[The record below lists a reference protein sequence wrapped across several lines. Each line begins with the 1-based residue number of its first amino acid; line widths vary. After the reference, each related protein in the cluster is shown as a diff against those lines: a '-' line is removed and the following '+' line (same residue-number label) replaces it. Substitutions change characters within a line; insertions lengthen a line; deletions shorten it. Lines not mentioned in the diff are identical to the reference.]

1 MPPTGVGEPVVR
13 AKAPSSAQSEAEQDA
28 PRASSSSDEAEA
40 LHRADVEDED
50 ERSTSAA
57 HTTVHGARIL
67 RSILA
72 RLAPSL
78 PEYHPTRSRRAYLLA
93 VYVVR
98 RWIVEDRCGAK
109 AAVLTIHTLLS
120 TVPIIGL
127 ALLVVGLMDET
138 RGALLLHDMFRSF
151 VPDTARA
158 GELARSTM
166 ELAANVTFARLGPW
180 GFLVTLVIAFALFA
194 TLERTFNRIWRVTRR
209 RNVLVK
215 FTMFYTLATLGPLL
229 MLFSLAQPLFAE
241 IGTTIG
247 VPIVTSTLALV
258 LLNRYLP
265 FTEVGWRGAAIG
277 GVLSAVLLEL
287 AKWGFGLYATR
298 FALAT
303 YEGLYG
309 SLAMLPILII
319 WSFMSWMMILL
330 GAEVAYIV
338 DQRHAIAHM
347 GYVNRYLHERHEIGR
362 PSGRTAARLLL
373 AICDHYA
380 RRKLGTTHEE
390 LGDRFRLGLDM
401 VNQLVS
407 HLERAGYVIELD
419 RPHALLIPALPLEQ
433 IRLAEVLDAFEQDK
447 ARHPRDDHL
456 GELFDQLDGS
466 REEIVGD
473 LTYQDLVGRPRR

>member
-1 MPPTGVGEPVVR
+1 MHPPSLDEPKVHEDARERETADPADPATLDAVSR
-13 AKAPSSAQSEAEQDA
+13 MASLDPVAADHSDAIESAT
-28 PRASSSSDEAEA
+28 ASSTWGS
-40 LHRADVEDED
+40 RM
-50 ERSTSAA
+50 AA
-57 HTTVHGARIL
+57 TL
-67 RSILA
+67 REQ
-72 RLAPSL
+72 LAPSI
-78 PEYHPTRSRRAYLLA
+78 PEYQPTRPRRAYLLA
-93 VYVVR
+93 VYVIR

-138 RGALLLHDMFRSF
+138 RGAGLLHDLFRSF

-158 GELARSTM
+158 GELAYSTM
-166 ELAANVTFARLGPW
+166 ELAGNVTFARLGPW

-194 TLERTFNRIWRVTRR
+194 SLERTFNRIWRVTRK

-241 IGTTIG
+241 IGTTLG
-247 VPIVTSTLALV
+247 VPLVTSTLGLV

-277 GVLSAVLLEL
+277 GLLSAVLLEL

-319 WSFMSWMMILL
+319 WSFMSWMVILL

-338 DQRHAIAHM
+338 QQRPAIAHM

-380 RRKLGTTHEE
+380 LRKLGTTQEE
-390 LGDRFRLGLDM
+390 LGDRFRLGLDL

-433 IRLAEVLDAFEQDK
+433 IRLDDVLEAFEQDK
-447 ARHPRDDHL
+447 ARHPRDDRL
-456 GELFDQLDGS
+456 GELFEHLDGA
-466 REEIVGD
+466 RERIVGE
-473 LTYQDLVGRPRR
+473 LTYQDLVALPRK